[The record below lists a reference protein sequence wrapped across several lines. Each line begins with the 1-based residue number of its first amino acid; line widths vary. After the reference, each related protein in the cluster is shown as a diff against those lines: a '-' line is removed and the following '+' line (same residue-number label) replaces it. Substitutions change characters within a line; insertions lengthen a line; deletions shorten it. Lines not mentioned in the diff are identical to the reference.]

1 MAATSVAA
9 ISVFGTHE
17 NCERKASALG
27 GQHIIIGQSYL
38 NQVRRLK

>member
-9 ISVFGTHE
+9 IRYLGHIS
-17 NCERKASALG
+17 ERKASGLG